1 MLRCGPMPGCSE
13 EIDRETAKE
22 VNVRTIG
29 RCLLEMGLVSFVV
42 LLLAGGVSA
51 QNSRIGGAISG
62 TVSDVSGA
70 RIVGAEVELRGG
82 DTNQVRNLVTNDKGV
97 FFAPDLRI
105 GTYEVHCTHE
115 GFAPYVHVGVVLD
128 LGNTANLD
136 IVLKPASAT
145 SQVTV
150 SEQPPMVGASQ
161 TSLSYNMDYEGV
173 EETPLRT
180 RDYLDFTLLS
190 AGVSSANASRLTVAH
205 TPLGDSGFTFGGL
218 RTRSNTLSIDGLDN
232 NDEYAGASRTALS
245 IEVVSEFQVV
255 NNGMSAEFGGAS
267 GGAVNIVSKSGT
279 NFVHGDVFMFAQN
292 GVFNAAPFVGNIKPD
307 SGRYRGGM
315 SVGGP
320 IVKDRTFFST
330 AFELESSNIQMNNAV
345 DPALASSL
353 NAFLNTGAFPR
364 LPVRNINPGYVPT
377 SGGETEASGK
387 VDHLINPH
395 NSFWL
400 RYAFRNRREG
410 NNSFNAGGLADPS
423 SWGSSFVAD
432 HDVAGSLVSTL
443 GTQSVSDLRFQLS
456 TRRAVLRTN
465 TVTGPEIDI
474 AGLVQFGQ
482 TYEGNSDRRENHYQ
496 GSYSFSTTRGRHL
509 FKVGATV
516 HRVNLK
522 ATVPDGFGGVY
533 LFNTVND
540 FLAGQPD
547 SFRQA
552 FGNPKF
558 DFGVT
563 SIGTFVQDHLSLS
576 HGFTADFGVR
586 YDFEHLPQSFNQS
599 AHNFSP
605 RIGVAYSPIPRW
617 VFRAGYG
624 IFFDR
629 YVLAYLARA
638 IDKDGLSAYDQ
649 VAYGA
654 AATSLFQGASGGSL
668 LGPAAGIAPSIF
680 RADPHMPTS
689 YSQQAS
695 LGVQHEVSKNL
706 SLDANYLFVRGIKL
720 SRTRNVNLLPP
731 VQLTP
736 LNAASLGIPNPT
748 PQQIGQLIF
757 PPGRL
762 NPSFDNI
769 YQLEDAASST
779 YQGLTVSLNRKLT
792 EVNFSAGY
800 TFSKTLDDASDFD
813 EQPQNPFLTRAERA
827 PSRNYQKHRF
837 TLSALWEFPAE
848 AKGWQKVVKHVAI
861 APILTIGSGRPLDA
875 LTGLDSNRSGAW
887 PLSAR
892 PLGFSRNTLLTPA
905 VANLD
910 FRIKRDIM
918 IPEHGHV
925 SVMVDF
931 FNALNRRNIYQL
943 NPIFG
948 SGANALAGFGGALG
962 PQRPREYQFALE
974 WEF

>member
-1 MLRCGPMPGCSE
+1 MSACSE

-22 VNVRTIG
+22 VNMRTMG
-29 RCLLEMGLVSFVV
+29 RGLLEMGLTSLLV
-42 LLLAGGVSA
+42 LLLAVGVSA

-97 FFAPDLRI
+97 FFAPDLRV
-105 GTYEVHCTHE
+105 GTYEVRCTHE

-128 LGNTANLD
+128 LGVTAALD
-136 IVLKPASAT
+136 IVLRPASAT
-145 SQVTV
+145 TQVTV

-161 TSLSYNMDYEGV
+161 TSVSFNMDYEGV

-190 AGVSSANASRLTVAH
+190 AGVSSSNASRLTVAH

-218 RTRSNTLSIDGLDN
+218 RARSNTLSIDGLDN

-279 NFVHGDVFMFAQN
+279 NFVHGDVFLFAQN
-292 GVFNAAPFVGNIKPD
+292 GVFNAAPFVQNGSAKPD

-345 DPALASSL
+345 DPTLAASL
-353 NAFLNTGAFPR
+353 NTFLKTGAFPR

-377 SGGETEASGK
+377 GGGETEASGK
-387 VDHLINPH
+387 VDHLINAH

-410 NNSFNAGGLADPS
+410 SNSFNAGGLADPS

-456 TRRAVLRTN
+456 TRRAVLRTA

-474 AGLVQFGQ
+474 AGLVQFGR

-509 FKVGATV
+509 FKVGATIN
-516 HRVNLK
+516 RVSLR

-533 LFNTVND
+533 LFDTLND
-540 FLAGQPD
+540 FFAGRPD

-552 FGNPKF
+552 FGNPQF
-558 DFGVT
+558 DFAVT
-563 SIGTFVQDHLSLS
+563 SVGTFVQDHLSLS

-599 AHNFSP
+599 THNFSP
-605 RIGVAYSPIPRW
+605 RIGVAYSPVPHW

-629 YVLAYLARA
+629 YVLAYLGRA
-638 IDKDGLSAYDQ
+638 IDKDGRSAYDQ
-649 VAYGA
+649 VAYGNVA
-654 AATSLFQGASGGSL
+654 ANLFQGASGGSL

-680 RADPHMPTS
+680 RADPRMPTS
-689 YSQQAS
+689 YSQQSS
-695 LGVQHEVSKNL
+695 LGIQHEISKYT
-706 SLDANYLFVRGIKL
+706 SVDANYLFIRGVKL

-731 VQLTP
+731 VQLTL
-736 LNAASLGIPNPT
+736 LNAASLGIPSPT

-757 PPGRL
+757 PPGRIDPSL
-762 NPSFDNI
+762 NNV

-779 YQGLTVSLNRKLT
+779 YHGLTVTFTRKLT
-792 EVNFSAGY
+792 ELNFSASY
-800 TFSKTLDDASDFD
+800 TFSKTIDDTSDFD
-813 EQPQNPFLTRAERA
+813 EQPQNPFATRAEKA
-827 PSRNYQKHRF
+827 PSRNYQGHRF
-837 TLSALWEFPAE
+837 TLSALWEAPSE
-848 AKGWQKVVKHVAI
+848 AKGWEKVLKHVAI
-861 APILTIGSGRPLDA
+861 APILTIGSGRPMDA

-892 PLGFSRNTLLTPA
+892 PLGFARNSLLTPA

-918 IPEHGHV
+918 VPEHGHV

-931 FNALNRRNIYQL
+931 FNMLNRRNIYQL

-948 SGANALAGFGGALG
+948 SGATALAGFGGALG
-962 PQRPREYQFALE
+962 PQTPRENQFAVE